1 MFQFKIGIWLEWAM
15 KFSKKKIFFK
25 KTFLWTRRMQ
35 FWQTSRNIVDQK
47 IRKIWLQVRKRL
59 ERNLFLWKYFYLFKR
74 SSGLIESSCDRPS
87 EMFLLEVRNQQIRS
101 SNLTKMFSKM
111 FFLTRQKQFLERS
124 RKFFVNV
131 RAFFAQSLKKIKE
144 FSSLQGFFQKNSY
157 ELVER
162 KIGNPEEVS
171 STEAFNVSIQS
182 PKVKKKSF
190 QVSQKLLFLKKTFLW
205 TRRMQFG
212 QPTRIF
218 LIWGPGIFSCST
230 KKHGKNIFLEED
242 NLFLSKG
249 CSGFMKSSLDKPF
262 RMFLLKSLNWQ
273 IRFLNLEKKVPKV
286 CFWTVFMQS
295 RERTRNVLPF
305 SENFC
310 VKVWWR
316 KKNQLF
322 CKNHCFS
329 QIVHLSSLNKYF
341 STLPQFLPKV
351 QKRFAQTPKKSKKTL
366 VLEIKIFFQDN
377 PQRS

>member
-1 MFQFKIGIWLEWAM
+1 M
-15 KFSKKKIFFK
+15 KFSKKKFSSK

-59 ERNLFLWKYFYLFKR
+59 ERDLFLWKYFYLFKR

-144 FSSLQGFFQKNSY
+144 FSSLQGLFQKNSY

-273 IRFLNLEKKVPKV
+273 IRFLNLEKKVLKV

-310 VKVWWR
+310 VKVWGR

-322 CKNHCFS
+322 CKKHCFS
-329 QIVHLSSLNKYF
+329 QIVHLSSLSKYF

>member
-1 MFQFKIGIWLEWAM
+1 MTTQPIFFLKQWKLFQFKIGIWLEKAM
-15 KFSKKKIFFK
+15 KFSKKNSLQK

-35 FWQTSRNIVDQK
+35 FWQTSRKTLDQEF
-47 IRKIWLQVRKRL
+47 RKIWLQVRKRL
-59 ERNLFLWKYFYLFKR
+59 EKNLFLWKNFYLLKR
-74 SSGLIESSCDRPS
+74 SSGLKESSCDRPS
-87 EMFLLEVRNQQIRS
+87 EIILLEVRNQQIRS

-157 ELVER
+157 ELVEL

-230 KKHGKNIFLEED
+230 KKLGKRHF
-242 NLFLSKG
+242 
-249 CSGFMKSSLDKPF
+249 SS
-262 RMFLLKSLNWQ
+262 
-273 IRFLNLEKKVPKV
+273 
-286 CFWTVFMQS
+286 
-295 RERTRNVLPF
+295 ER
-305 SENFC
+305 
-310 VKVWWR
+310 
-316 KKNQLF
+316 
-322 CKNHCFS
+322 
-329 QIVHLSSLNKYF
+329 
-341 STLPQFLPKV
+341 
-351 QKRFAQTPKKSKKTL
+351 
-366 VLEIKIFFQDN
+366 
-377 PQRS
+377 